1 MMFRRTGDQ
10 RGVTLV
16 ELMVVVAIIA
26 IIAAIAITLYQ
37 DVQRKAKLAADEGVV
52 AAMNSAIAIYYGK
65 HNGNFPA
72 SPCVYVSPTPPTF
85 QCAAAGFAY
94 SYNAAT
100 GLITV
105 TTRDVAN
112 C

>member
-1 MMFRRTGDQ
+1 MLARDE

-37 DVQRKAKLAADEGVV
+37 DVQKRAKLAADEGVI
-52 AAMNSAIAIYYGK
+52 AAMNSAIAIYYGN

-72 SPCVYVSPTPPTF
+72 SPGAYVSPSPPVW
-85 QCAAAGFAY
+85 QCASSGFDY
-94 SYNAAT
+94 SYDGS
-100 GLITV
+100 GLISI
-105 TTRDVAN
+105 TTRDVSL

>member
-1 MMFRRTGDQ
+1 MMFRRMRDQ

-72 SPCVYVSPTPPTF
+72 VPGNYVSPSPPTF
-85 QCAAAGFAY
+85 QCLAAGFEYTYTA
-94 SYNAAT
+94 ST
-100 GLITV
+100 GLISV
-105 TTRDVAN
+105 NPRIAAN